1 MPNEPQRRERQMTLW
16 ESDGRIV
23 PMKPAVQAGGL
34 KPASVSFTGPVQG
47 RRPSQHEIQTGHRP
61 HSATDDRCYTVRGSE
76 WLFLSSRVRQNA
88 GRPASVVA
96 SKNPQS
102 GDCGYVPKLLARGI
116 TRLDLITKRAES
128 DQAATFNN
136 LFTLLNYQLLW
147 LAFRKL
153 KRDKAPG
160 IDGVTVDQYEANIR
174 LSRFHAL
181 LRHEPRGK
189 IQAEA
194 EDGEKEVQG
203 ESTCAKGLVSPPPD
217 DTVVGNV
224 GDAECEASR
233 PLSVLRHQ

>member
-1 MPNEPQRRERQMTLW
+1 MMRQ
-16 ESDGRIV
+16 D
-23 PMKPAVQAGGL
+23 AFAG
-34 KPASVSFTGPVQG
+34 
-47 RRPSQHEIQTGHRP
+47 
-61 HSATDDRCYTVRGSE
+61 YTVRGSE
-76 WLFLSSRVRQNA
+76 WHFLSSRVRQNA

-160 IDGVTVDQYEANIR
+160 VDGITVDQYEANIR

-181 LRHEPRGK
+181 LRPQPRR
-189 IQAEA
+189 QVQT
-194 EDGEKEVQG
+194 EKENGDEEVAG
-203 ESTCAKGLVSPPPD
+203 EVPGVERLVPREPD
-217 DTVVGNV
+217 ETDCGSLA
-224 GDAECEASR
+224 DAEREAARS
-233 PLSVLRHQ
+233 LSVLPRQRQLAESDEVPGSSTAVGVALAAAAESEFASQLGRL